1 MMIFLHKQIYVN
13 YFYNLKPAK
22 LYILILLLSSC
33 SPSLHKGF
41 EALSI
46 YDYFKAKKIFVSK
59 LKTKQ
64 KNILTATQAGLTVI
78 YCRKDN
84 PFFHLDSAIK
94 YVRLAKL
101 NYDLIPKDK
110 NTLFY
115 NTNISEKYMDSLKA
129 IIDLQLEAKYPKVK
143 PDSNGLEQVEDF
155 IFKYY
160 DHPKLSIYKDKRD
173 TLAMSIAKTQGA
185 KGMYNFIKSFPK
197 SLLRKEAERLRDEF
211 IFKSSIEENSFESF
225 DRFIQ
230 LHQQNEYKSAAID
243 SLYELSF
250 KNENIEWLA
259 RLLKE
264 YPAKKHETKSQNL
277 WLMQKCLDAKKNLP
291 IKFSTTLFV
300 NEIQEKLMRLERYS
314 SQRFLIYP
322 TDDEKIRFIN
332 DAGETTANTDFVE
345 AQLPFNGLSIAT
357 QQNMFT
363 LADING
369 TKVLNANLEDLEYI
383 FPYHYIFSKNNKYGI
398 INALGDILIE
408 PIYEELNYSKDNNI
422 LIALKNKKFGLITC
436 FNNNVLP
443 FEYENISDIKHNQ
456 CIIKKNESFYLYD
469 LTKKAFQTLNYE
481 WLDNMHSEWIRV
493 KRNGKYGIVNYRNES
508 IINCDYDRI
517 KICNDS
523 LFLVVKNEFF
533 GLLNQKNEV
542 VLPIENIYEESVEK
556 EILVTKNYK
565 KVITALGES
574 VVNNYNQEIVVKKL
588 KQKVRLVNNRFA
600 ILSNNK
606 GFQLFDLLKKQII
619 TNYKTEPV
627 LLSENLLFVKEKN
640 KTLLFNLSNNKKIEC
655 SEVEK
660 WNGLYLI
667 KVKENFQLVQENLND
682 VLNKTFDIYEK
693 INESCLKISKSNQAF
708 IYDYSKNNF
717 IEVKP

>member
-1 MMIFLHKQIYVN
+1 
-13 YFYNLKPAK
+13 LKLTK
-22 LYILILLLSSC
+22 LYIFILVLSSC

-59 LKTKQ
+59 LKTKK
-64 KNILTATQAGLTVI
+64 KNILSGSQVGLTEI
-78 YCRKDN
+78 YSRKDN

-115 NTNISEKYMDSLKA
+115 RTDISEKYIDSLKA
-129 IIDLQLEAKYPKVK
+129 IIDLQLEARYPIVK
-143 PDSNGLEQVEDF
+143 ADSNGLEQVEEF
-155 IFKYY
+155 IFKYF
-160 DHPKLSIYKDKRD
+160 DHPKLAYYNNKRD
-173 TLAMSIAKTQGA
+173 TLALAIAKPQGA
-185 KGMYNFIKSFPK
+185 KGMYNFIKSFPN
-197 SLLRKEAERLRDEF
+197 SLLRKEAEKLRDEF
-211 IFKSSIEENSFESF
+211 IFKSSIEENNFESF

-250 KNENIEWLA
+250 KNENIEWLE

-264 YPAKKHETKSQNL
+264 YPAKKHERKSQNL
-277 WLMQKCLDAKKNLP
+277 WLMKKCLEAKKTFP
-291 IKFSTTLFV
+291 IKFNPALFAKEV
-300 NEIQEKLMRLERYS
+300 QEKLMQLEKYS
-314 SQRFLIYP
+314 NQNFLIYP
-322 TDDEKIRFIN
+322 TEDEKIEFIN
-332 DAGETTANTDFVE
+332 EAGEITANTDFVE

-357 QQNMFT
+357 LQNMYT

-369 TKVLNANLEDLEYI
+369 TKILNANLEDLEYI
-383 FPYHYIFSKNNKYGI
+383 FPFHYIFSKNNKYGI
-398 INALGDILIE
+398 INALGDVLIE
-408 PIYEELNYSKDNNI
+408 PIYEELNYSKDSKI

-436 FNNNVLP
+436 FNNTVLP

-469 LTKKAFQTLNYE
+469 MVKKGFQALNYE
-481 WLDNMHSEWIRV
+481 WLDNMHSDWIRV
-493 KRNGKYGIVNYRNES
+493 KRNGKYGIINYRNES

-517 KICNDS
+517 KIYNDS
-523 LFLVVKNEFF
+523 LFLVVKNELF
-533 GLLNQKNEV
+533 GIINQKNEV
-542 VLPIENIYEESVEK
+542 ILPVENLYDESVEK

-565 KVITALGES
+565 KVIVELGES
-574 VVNNYNQEIVVKKL
+574 IVNNYNQEIILKKL
-588 KQKVRLVNNRFA
+588 KQKVKLVNNRFA

-606 GFQLFDLLKKQII
+606 GFQLFDLFKKQMI

-640 KTLLFNLSNNKKIEC
+640 KTLLLNLTNNRKMEC

-667 KVKENFQLVQENLND
+667 KVKENFQLIHENLSD
-682 VLNKTFDIYEK
+682 VLNKTFDLYEK
-693 INESCLKISKSNQAF
+693 INESCLKISKSNQSF
-708 IYDYSKNNF
+708 IYDYAKNNL
-717 IEVKP
+717 IELKP